1 MIFPAKCFHSLHA
14 VANDALAPLA
24 FRGPKPDMARL
35 AIRVSFVHRETDIV
49 VLKFAIAFEGDATCA
64 LSILAIDAR
73 SQKWVAAFGA
83 EEMVFVV
90 CTFAKLRVV
99 QSDKSLIHNGRLTM
113 VAPRREALVTPP
125 LRLAFSGRQQI
136 KDTTH
141 LVVIEMAVGFT
152 ITLVRAHIF
161 KEGITVR
168 TSEAAWVPSDT
179 HRTDDTS
186 DNRSATAPARKAAA
200 ATRGRCWR
208 EYSPTTCGWRRCI
221 VHESGVVA
229 SLIDRGRIAIIRI

>member
-35 AIRVSFVHRETDIV
+35 AIRVSLVHRETDIV

-125 LRLAFSGRQQI
+125 LRLAISGRQQN
-136 KDTTH
+136 KGH
-141 LVVIEMAVGFT
+141 NAPRGNRGGSKVCH
-152 ITLVRAHIF
+152 RA
-161 KEGITVR
+161 R
-168 TSEAAWVPSDT
+168 TSSHIQEGYYNQNIGS
-179 HRTDDTS
+179 
-186 DNRSATAPARKAAA
+186 
-200 ATRGRCWR
+200 
-208 EYSPTTCGWRRCI
+208 
-221 VHESGVVA
+221 
-229 SLIDRGRIAIIRI
+229 SLGAIGHPLH